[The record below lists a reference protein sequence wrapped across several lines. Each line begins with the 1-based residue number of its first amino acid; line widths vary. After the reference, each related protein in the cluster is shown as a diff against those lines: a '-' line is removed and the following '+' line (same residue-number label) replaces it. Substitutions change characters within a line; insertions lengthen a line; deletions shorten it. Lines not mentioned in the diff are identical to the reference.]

1 MPIHPHWFLP
11 TSGDSRNLDAATLTH
26 EANRTSR
33 TAGIRPPDLDYLAEI
48 AKAADRLGYEAV
60 LTPTGTWCE
69 DAWLT
74 TAALLRETKRLKF
87 LVAFRPGLVTP
98 TLAAQMAAT
107 YQRLSGGRL
116 LLNVV
121 TGGET
126 EEQRRFGDWLDKDT
140 RYARTAEFLQIVRG
154 AWGDE
159 PFDFSG
165 EHYQVVGATTRRPF
179 TPPEIFF
186 GGASPAAERV
196 AARHADVYLLW
207 GETPAQVTER
217 LDRMR
222 GLAAQA
228 GRELRFGYRVHVITR
243 DTSEAAWAVADDLLA
258 GLDPATIRLAHSL
271 LSQAESVGQQRM
283 TALHGGGTDDLVIAP
298 NLWAG
303 FGLVR
308 PGAGTALVGSHSE
321 VADRLEELHALGVDH
336 FILSGHPHLEEAYW
350 FAEGVL
356 PLLRQRG
363 LLAGAEGAAA
373 SGPASAATAA
383 AAARRAVH
391 AGAS

>member
-373 SGPASAATAA
+373 RGPASAAPGPPP
-383 AAARRAVH
+383 
-391 AGAS
+391 AGGVLTTPRP